1 MAVNK
6 EALTYY
12 LEAIIALPDIE
23 VCILY
28 SRGGIPTLLIPPKY
42 DKAFL
47 LKQMGFVIRSEWS
60 LRDIL
65 TDPERWR
72 ISTRQFDSYVIF
84 LAQLS
89 PMFILGIV
97 LTDMSEKMEE
107 KLLNAVEH
115 IRTTYFETI

>member
-1 MAVNK
+1 MAINT
-6 EALTYY
+6 EALAYY
-12 LEAIIALPDIE
+12 LEAIKTLPDVE
-23 VCILY
+23 ACILY
-28 SRGGIPTLLIPPKY
+28 SRGGIPTLIMPPNF

-47 LKQMGFVIRSEWS
+47 LKEIGIVIRSEWS

-97 LTDMSEKMEE
+97 LTNMSEEMEE

-115 IRTTYFETI
+115 IRTTYFGPI

>member
-6 EALTYY
+6 EALAYY
-12 LEAIIALPDIE
+12 LEAIIALPDVE
-23 VCILY
+23 ACILY
-28 SRGGIPTLLIPPKY
+28 SRGGIPTLLMPTNY
-42 DKAFL
+42 DKDFL

-97 LTDMSEKMEE
+97 LTDMSEEMEE
-107 KLLNAVEH
+107 KLLNAIEH
-115 IRTTYFETI
+115 IRTTYFGPI

>member
-1 MAVNK
+1 MTFHK
-6 EALTYY
+6 EALAYF
-12 LEAIIALPDIE
+12 LEDVVTLPNVE
-23 VCILY
+23 ACILY
-28 SRGGIPTLLIPPKY
+28 SRGGTQTLIIPPTY
-42 DKAFL
+42 DKTFL
-47 LKQMGFVIRSEWS
+47 LKQIGFVIRSEWS

-72 ISTRQFDSYVIF
+72 ISTRRFDSYVIF

-97 LTDMSEKMEE
+97 LTDLNEKIEK

-115 IRTTYFETI
+115 IRTTYF